1 MVAQFPKNQVAMM
14 KASECVFDFAAFW
27 HAPVAKAD
35 ADASNLYMKLLI
47 LAAQG
52 LLSNR
57 TRLTKA
63 NEGRLFRRAY
73 SRRQKNRVD
82 VLRRR
87 GRKQPMLQSR
97 GRQ

>member
-1 MVAQFPKNQVAMM
+1 MLSQFPRNQVAMM

-27 HAPVAKAD
+27 YAPVAKED
-35 ADASNLYMKLLI
+35 ADASNLHVKLLI

-73 SRRQKNRVD
+73 SRLKNRVD
-82 VLRRR
+82 VLRPR
-87 GRKQPMLQSR
+87 GRKQPMLHTR